1 MKKKILMVFLAGVL
15 TLSAVGCGSK
25 KEDAK
30 TTAESN
36 VLQEETDTNVFDEVE
51 EEAKEEEKAEV
62 ENTEEEKTDVEDA
75 MAAALENMKS
85 VTNMEAVMLMEM
97 DMNMS
102 ADGESQSLES
112 VTSMETVFFSDP
124 RKIKVE
130 INVDMG
136 EAGSAQQSL
145 YGEVAED
152 GTATM
157 YVFDGATWQS
167 QVVGTADLEQYDAS
181 DSMISFIDDGAVYTL
196 DGMESVDGANA
207 YKYSSVISGE
217 EAKQE
222 ILSAGALDSFSSLG
236 LTANQLEGMLD
247 DVGEITEYVW
257 IDEATLYPVK
267 YESDMTAVM
276 DTLMSKVVES
286 MGEQAQGLSIG
297 ISKMKISMT
306 CSNFNNATD
315 FTIPEEAKA
324 AN

>member
-1 MKKKILMVFLAGVL
+1 MKKKILMVLLAGVL

-25 KEDAK
+25 EDVK

-36 VLQEETDTNVFDEVE
+36 VVQEETDTNVSDEVE
-51 EEAKEEEKAEV
+51 EETKEEEKAEV
-62 ENTEEEKTDVEDA
+62 EDA
-75 MAAALENMKS
+75 FAAALENMKT

-112 VTSMETVFFSDP
+112 VTSMETVFFNDP

-136 EAGSAQQSL
+136 EAGSVSQSL
-145 YGEVAED
+145 YGEVTED

-157 YVFDGATWQS
+157 YLFDGASWQS
-167 QVVGTADLEQYDAS
+167 QVVGTTDLDQYDAS
-181 DSMISFIDDGAVYTL
+181 GSMLSFIDSGDVYTL

-207 YKYSSVISGE
+207 YKYSCVLSGE
-217 EAKQE
+217 EAKQN

-236 LTANQLEGMLD
+236 LTASQLEGMLD
-247 DVGEITEYVW
+247 DLGEITEYVW

-286 MGEQAQGLSIG
+286 MGEQAEGLSMN